1 MQNMDK
7 NLAEKEEKK
16 KRGFWGFAVRF
27 LVIIFIA
34 FLLIWGFDEYRKYE
48 DRKKLDRFVEETKRL
63 QKEEYDRAMA
73 DTYGGKTP
81 QETLRM
87 YIEAVERGDYELA
100 SRYFVLGKQEKWKEE
115 LMEIAKANKLNI
127 YLEPLKE
134 GLMSRGNYSADGKI
148 FWIDNP
154 VGIDFTL
161 YPNGIW
167 KILEI

>member
-100 SRYFVLGKQEKWKEE
+100 SRYFVLGKREDE
-115 LMEIAKANKLNI
+115 LKSFRNVSEDN
-127 YLEPLKE
+127 LKKYVGALREVLKNE
-134 GLMSRGNYSADGKI
+134 GSLTGSGDGYIIRK
-148 FWIDNP
+148 P
-154 VGIDFTL
+154 VLVEFKL